1 MKKENSNIIIALVI
15 VLAFLLVLAAA
26 VGNKENDP
34 NALSNDPSVILANAE
49 KESKEISDEEKKAFN
64 YINIDQYF
72 ELLGGD
78 ELSIIL
84 LARPGCQY
92 CQIAEPII
100 QNVMYQ
106 YNLEVN
112 YLNTDDFD
120 EDALGRFI
128 NSDDMWSE
136 GFGTPMLYLVQKNG
150 IIDVVDGVT
159 DRAHYKEFFINHGY
173 VS

>member
-1 MKKENSNIIIALVI
+1 MKKNGNIVIAIVIVVVFLIALS
-15 VLAFLLVLAAA
+15 FL
-26 VGNKENDP
+26 VGTKENDP
-34 NALSNDPSVILANAE
+34 NALSSNPEVIMANAE
-49 KESKEISDEEKKAFN
+49 KESKEVKEEEKKAFN
-64 YINIDQYF
+64 YINIDQYL
-72 ELLGGD
+72 ELLAGD
-78 ELSIIL
+78 EKSIIL
-84 LARPGCQY
+84 LARPGCEY

-106 YNLEVN
+106 YNLEIN

-120 EDALGRFI
+120 SDALGKFI
-128 NSDDMWSE
+128 DSDEYWSE

-159 DRAHYKEFFINHGY
+159 DRGHYKEFFINNGY

>member
-1 MKKENSNIIIALVI
+1 MKKRNSNIIIALAIVLI
-15 VLAFLLVLAAA
+15 FLVVLAFF
-26 VGNKENDP
+26 VGTKENDP
-34 NALSNDPSVILANAE
+34 NHLSNDPNVIMSNAE
-49 KESKEISDEEKKAFN
+49 RESKEIKEEEKKAFN
-64 YINIDQYF
+64 YITIDQYF
-72 ELLGGD
+72 ELLAG
-78 ELSIIL
+78 EEKSIIL

-106 YNLEVN
+106 YNLDIN

-120 EDALGRFI
+120 EDALGKFI
-128 NSDDMWSE
+128 NSDEMWSE

-159 DRAHYKEFFINHGY
+159 DRGHYKEFFINNGY